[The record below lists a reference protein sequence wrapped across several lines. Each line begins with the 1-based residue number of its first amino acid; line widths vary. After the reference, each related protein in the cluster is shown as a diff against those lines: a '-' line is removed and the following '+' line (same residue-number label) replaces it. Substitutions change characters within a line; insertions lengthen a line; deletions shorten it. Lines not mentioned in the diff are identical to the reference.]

1 MYEEIDKIDNRMGS
15 LNSVFGCNYTSYLLY
30 FFSLK
35 SCISNRFVHVS
46 GTRNPLY
53 NTYHV
58 PSKGKMFPHR
68 TACPGRSRRAAGLE
82 GALCRAR
89 RRLIETGCS
98 SAWSRRVA
106 ALETHRRTHIE
117 PSRSSVILACSTTLA
132 PRRIGSRKTRA
143 VERLVA
149 ACIAWRC
156 IVRVEVG
163 WRCTDLL
170 DFLHQM
176 GSI

>member
-1 MYEEIDKIDNRMGS
+1 MYLVVTTLLIS
-15 LNSVFGCNYTSYLLY
+15 YTS
-30 FFSLK
+30 SP
-35 SCISNRFVHVS
+35 SSHVS
-46 GTRNPLY
+46 PTDLYTYQGLAIPYITRTTSPL
-53 NTYHV
+53 
-58 PSKGKMFPHR
+58 KGKTFPHR

-117 PSRSSVILACSTTLA
+117 PSRSSVILACSTMLA

-149 ACIAWRC
+149 ACTAWRC

-163 WRCTDLL
+163 WRCSHRTDLL